1 MSKLAKLMEH
11 NNVVVRDLGGNGILP
26 ANCICKGKLDF
37 ARVNDKTVLKC
48 RDCGLVVQID

>member
-1 MSKLAKLMEH
+1 MEH
-11 NNVVVRDLGGNGILP
+11 NNVVVRDLGGNGVLP

-48 RDCGLVVQID
+48 RDCGLVVSID